1 MFVVLYVAAGVV
13 LGWFKRI
20 ITQNII
26 AQRVN
31 RHLLLGLRSS
41 FRLAS

>member
-31 RHLLLGLRSS
+31 RPWVNFSHALVWLI
-41 FRLAS
+41 